1 MGQALTSMGLCSD
14 CLCCCGVEAY
24 EDVDSYQ
31 KTGPNDKTPRWNP
44 NEEDAVSHGKSGGS
58 LMPCPFTGPK
68 MFWAGPNFL
77 CQAKNLFT
85 YCGSHKHFVPDQSD
99 EKMICIQ

>member
-1 MGQALTSMGLCSD
+1 MGQALTSMGLC
-14 CLCCCGVEAY
+14 CCSVEAY

-58 LMPCPFTGPK
+58 LRSQSGTLKEGPVGLGK
-68 MFWAGPNFL
+68 SG
-77 CQAKNLFT
+77 
-85 YCGSHKHFVPDQSD
+85 GSQGFGQNGR
-99 EKMICIQ
+99 